1 MSLYDPAHPL
11 RGYVEVFDTVSR
23 PDPTG
28 RLTALPPRYSPKV
41 AGNARGP
48 FLEPTLITPSD
59 WLWRNARTYVV
70 RCALDGLDY
79 RALRVSVD
87 GQTVGWWAVELL
99 GTPLDALELPA

>member
-1 MSLYDPAHPL
+1 MSLYDTPESVRGLRELDNDGRAVTAARLSELPA
-11 RGYVEVFDTVSR
+11 
-23 PDPTG
+23 
-28 RLTALPPRYSPKV
+28 RYSPKV
-41 AGNARGP
+41 AGHARGP

-79 RALRVSVD
+79 RALRVSVN

-99 GTPLDALELPA
+99 GTPLSALELPA